1 MGTRAGVVNARSRG
15 RSSPTDL
22 IKRAHDHGLQI
33 HTWTFRNEQSR
44 LVSDY
49 GGNPINEYLQFYE
62 LGIDGVFSDFP
73 DTAVT
78 ARELLRIE

>member
-1 MGTRAGVVNARSRG
+1 MRG
-15 RSSPTDL
+15 
-22 IKRAHDHGLQI
+22 
-33 HTWTFRNEQSR
+33 N
-44 LVSDY
+44 Y